1 MPLTMGFYANLTP
14 GDKHLY
20 YKENKGSGSY
30 TAGGTWI
37 QGVLGINVV
46 LFMDNHENMYLN
58 PFTAKYSLIDN
69 TFL

>member
-1 MPLTMGFYANLTP
+1 MPLTIGFYANLTP

-37 QGVLGINVV
+37 QGVLG
-46 LFMDNHENMYLN
+46 YKRC
-58 PFTAKYSLIDN
+58 PGYG
-69 TFL
+69 